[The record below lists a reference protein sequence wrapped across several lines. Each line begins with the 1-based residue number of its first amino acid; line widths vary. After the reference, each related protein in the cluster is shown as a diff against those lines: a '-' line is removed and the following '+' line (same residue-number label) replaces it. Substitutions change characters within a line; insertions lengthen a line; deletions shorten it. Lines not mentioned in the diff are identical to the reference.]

1 MAACTS
7 GRCDCQP
14 LFVLA
19 ASLGDSLPVNTS
31 PAFSPHVDA
40 QASSVLQFIVDVFSA
55 LPRKR
60 LPEVL
65 SDNESGTSSVLQV
78 QMSNF

>member
-1 MAACTS
+1 MRGGVRS
-7 GRCDCQP
+7 GVHEQEVCDCQP

-19 ASLGDSLPVNTS
+19 ASLGDSLPVITS

-40 QASSVLQFIVDVFSA
+40 HASSVLRFIVGVSTA

-60 LPEVL
+60 L
-65 SDNESGTSSVLQV
+65 S
-78 QMSNF
+78 